1 MKKIRSK
8 IVKESLLD
16 YERLA
21 NSLKENTSIA
31 VKDLLNEAVRDT
43 YNQILNE
50 EDDNNEDEYEVEEV
64 EDTTPDNETAE
75 VEDESDDEADDA
87 VESSDEEADEELDN
101 EELDDEE
108 SDNSDDE
115 LPETDLAD
123 SNIETD
129 SDLEAD
135 DTDAND
141 EWAEFEKYKVSD
153 DEYDFSDA
161 NDDEIVK
168 VYKLLKDDDQILVNV
183 DKETK
188 KVELKDNETGAEYL
202 LDLSSFN
209 DDLNFDDED
218 SHDLTTENKNMNESR
233 VFEIMLNE
241 YDSHVGYTD
250 NYQKNDV
257 MSTPDMSE
265 PGKNVNDWD
274 AGVPKGKSKPW
285 VGKGNSKPFNEEE
298 EMDVTDEA
306 VEEGTNVG
314 GFVQQNSTSKSHV
327 PNSSGRKARNSSVAG
342 VKTKST
348 SEPRYSGIANESKIM
363 AKVNSI
369 LNENKELK
377 NALVKFKKVLQ
388 EAAVVNV
395 NLGQIIK
402 LISENSTTKTEKEE
416 IIRRFG
422 NEAKTVEQSKQLY
435 ETISRE
441 LKKNN
446 TMSIDEDKQF
456 MATSSKQINETQ
468 IYKSKDLLE
477 SLDLMHR
484 LCK

>member
-377 NALVKFKKVLQ
+377 SALVKFKKVLQ

>member
-75 VEDESDDEADDA
+75 VEDESDDEADNA